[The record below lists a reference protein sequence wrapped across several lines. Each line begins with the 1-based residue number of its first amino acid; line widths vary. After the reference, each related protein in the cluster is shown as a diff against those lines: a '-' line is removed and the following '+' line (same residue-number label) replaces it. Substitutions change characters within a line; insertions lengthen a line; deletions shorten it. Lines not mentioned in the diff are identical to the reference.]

1 MDDLI
6 LFGEDL
12 LLNDSSLD
20 FQALIIDNLELMNS
34 KFDTIIILLYLI
46 LSISLVFI
54 ITLVIY
60 STLKKFFY

>member
-6 LFGEDL
+6 LFSEDL
-12 LLNDSSLD
+12 LLNDVSLD
-20 FQALIIDNLELMNS
+20 SYAVIIDNLELMIN
-34 KFDTIIILLYLI
+34 KFDTIIILLYL
-46 LSISLVFI
+46 LISTGLAII